1 MVLVS
6 VLIRNLNE
14 ANELN
19 VCLKAL
25 QSQQV
30 NFAFEILVVDN
41 ESDDNSV
48 EIAKSFGCR
57 VAILPRKEFT
67 YGKALNFGIER
78 CNGKFILILS
88 AHVFLLSDNFLQK
101 AVAHFDDE
109 KIAGLKFV
117 IADSQS
123 KVTYALLHKPVILS
137 YSKEEDLDIDRIWM
151 YGTVNSCA
159 MIRRSVWEQ
168 IKYDENIFYS
178 EDKVWAYQVVKA
190 GYSIKANIPLFY
202 LYYKK
207 ITRKQM
213 LERRAKEEVA
223 FMLVTGLPSK
233 HYQFG
238 FRGIK
243 NDIYLL
249 YSQIKGFTN
258 RINAHFKTKREI
270 KKLLVGQKKSK
281 LIDHF

>member
-117 IADSQS
+117 TADNPA
-123 KVTYALLHKPVILS
+123 KTMHAFLHKPAILS
-137 YSKEEDLDIDRIWM
+137 YEEDDLDIKKIWL

-159 MIRRSVWEQ
+159 LIRKSVWQQ
-168 IKYDENIFYS
+168 IKYDETTFYS
-178 EDKVWAYQVVKA
+178 EDKIWAYQVLKA
-190 GYSIKANIPLFY
+190 GYKIKANIPLFY
-202 LYYKK
+202 LYHKK
-207 ITRKQM
+207 LTQKQI
-213 LERRAKEEVA
+213 LDRRAKEEVS
-223 FMLVTGLPSK
+223 FMLTTGLPSK
-233 HYQFG
+233 QYQTGLKGMKGDVKQLF
-238 FRGIK
+238 
-243 NDIYLL
+243 N
-249 YSQIKGFTN
+249 QTKGFAKRT
-258 RINAHFKTKREI
+258 RDYFKIKLLI
-270 KKLLVGQKKSK
+270 KKIVEDQKDQFK
-281 LIDHF
+281 LD